1 MTTQS
6 GEKEKVVFAPEEAM
20 LLLLKLT
27 IQDVPPQ
34 ERALQ
39 LFVQWPSLKNIH
51 SSNIIW
57 TKGVILRNECIHIFK
72 YIYALKKKPSQFGSK
87 MGHRSC
93 CQRVPEGPSML
104 PERASSSTVLL
115 GGYFPLSERRF
126 SAVDMVD
133 LAPPP
138 LPHPIIGIDRS
149 WSRLSPCVP

>member
-57 TKGVILRNECIHIFK
+57 TKEVILRNECIHIFK
-72 YIYALKKKPSQFGSK
+72 YIYALKKTLTIRFKDGSQIL
-87 MGHRSC
+87 
-93 CQRVPEGPSML
+93 L
-104 PERASSSTVLL
+104 PESS
-115 GGYFPLSERRF
+115 RRTKH
-126 SAVDMVD
+126 VT
-133 LAPPP
+133 
-138 LPHPIIGIDRS
+138 
-149 WSRLSPCVP
+149 